1 MKKEM
6 TKEQVLLKLTSMCS
20 SSEHCS
26 GEMLKKMEDWEVDP
40 RIQSEVMAYLIK
52 EKYIDDRR
60 FCRFFVNDKIKYNK
74 WGRRKV
80 EQALWQKRI
89 DSDIS
94 REVLDEVPDEIYT
107 DILTSL
113 LKDKKKSVKGRNDY
127 EIKAKLVRFAVGR
140 GFTFDIINRCID
152 EAEEFADND
161 F

>member
-26 GEMLKKMEDWEVDP
+26 GEMLKKMDDWEVDP
-40 RIQSEVMAYLIK
+40 RTQSEVMAYLIK

-94 REVLDEVPDEIYT
+94 REVLDEVPDKIYT
-107 DILTSL
+107 DILKSL